1 MSHKPSKPLIP
12 RLQVFEI
19 ADQLWFPSL
28 LRKYMQAALTAAW
41 TTYIPHLQQSSPA
54 GIVARLLSQ
63 PNLLPHSP
71 SKYVFIDF
79 CAGAGGPTPQIE
91 KHINSSLTH
100 HHSRKSP
107 QVSYAQ
113 AAARPEPVKF
123 ILTDLHPHEELW
135 SAFASAS
142 PNLTFIPESVDAS
155 NAPASLTQQ
164 QGKKVFRLFNLA
176 FHHFDDTLARKIL
189 KNTVDTSDGFGIFE
203 LQDRT
208 IGGGFVTC
216 CLFGVATMLLAPYY
230 AFVWKSPLAL
240 VFTYLFPALPFV
252 LVWDG
257 WMSSLRTRTAEEV
270 EQMLRGCGGD
280 GVEDWVVK
288 SGSESFMWPVGKV
301 NWVVGY
307 KK

>member
-1 MSHKPSKPLIP
+1 M
-12 RLQVFEI
+12 QVFEI

-41 TTYIPHLQQSSPA
+41 TTYIPHLQTSSPA
-54 GIVARLLSQ
+54 GIVARLLSS
-63 PNLLPHSP
+63 NLPPGSHP
-71 SKYVFIDF
+71 SDYVFIDF

-91 KHINSSLTH
+91 KHINSSLSS
-100 HHSRKSP
+100 HHSRKTP
-107 QVSYAQ
+107 QVTYAE
-113 AAARPEPVKF
+113 AASAPAPVKF
-123 ILTDLHPHEELW
+123 ILTDLHPHVDLW
-135 SAFASAS
+135 STFASAS
-142 PNLTFIPESVDAS
+142 PNLAYIPESVDAS
-155 NAPASLTQQ
+155 NAPSSLTHQK
-164 QGKKVFRLFNLA
+164 GKKVFRLFNLA

-216 CLFGVATMLLAPYY
+216 CLFGVATLLLAPYY
-230 AFVWKSPLAL
+230 AFMWQSPLAL
-240 VFTYLFPALPFV
+240 VFTYMLPALPFV

-270 EQMLRGCGGD
+270 EELLRGCGGQ
-280 GVEDWVVK
+280 GAESWVVK
-288 SGSESFMWPVGKV
+288 SGSEVFMWPVGRV